1 MEQLVNEQNQQN
13 GNQVSNPSANTSRRE
28 NAGLKLVI
36 ISLLCLLL
44 LIPWFFIRFT
54 ISERQSTES
63 AAESEV
69 FSKWGDRQTVK
80 GPAIRVEGVKDE
92 SDFLLLPE
100 NLEIESNAGCR
111 SLNRGIY
118 DFTVYD
124 ATLVMKG
131 NFILPQNMPD
141 VQRKRLEINC
151 WNMEVE
157 VSSLKGLTENP
168 IVKIDGRALSPQDI
182 TFEGSRLIWKC
193 NLASLLEK
201 DNLEYEITLKLRGS
215 SSLNFLPTGNTTTVK
230 MTSDCP
236 TPSFCGNFLPTERT
250 VSDDGFEAEWKVL
263 AINRSF
269 SQIVSASKWHSMNTN
284 SNYYIDGDNSGD
296 DSFGVTLRQ
305 PVEQYQQ
312 NERAVKYAYLIVL
325 LTFAIVFFVELR
337 RESPIHPVQ
346 YLLVGIAIMLF
357 YTLLLSFSEH
367 LSFLV
372 AYIIAT
378 VMTVTLLTCYLGGV
392 MHNRKVGML
401 IGGVLAV
408 CYTFIYILLQIESY
422 ALLVGS
428 IGLFVVLAV
437 AMSASRKVEWYKD
450 K

>member
-1 MEQLVNEQNQQN
+1 M
-13 GNQVSNPSANTSRRE
+13 
-28 NAGLKLVI
+28 
-36 ISLLCLLL
+36 
-44 LIPWFFIRFT
+44 
-54 ISERQSTES
+54 
-63 AAESEV
+63 
-69 FSKWGDRQTVK
+69 
-80 GPAIRVEGVKDE
+80 
-92 SDFLLLPE
+92 
-100 NLEIESNAGCR
+100 
-111 SLNRGIY
+111 
-118 DFTVYD
+118 
-124 ATLVMKG
+124 
-131 NFILPQNMPD
+131 
-141 VQRKRLEINC
+141 
-151 WNMEVE
+151 
-157 VSSLKGLTENP
+157 
-168 IVKIDGRALSPQDI
+168 
-182 TFEGSRLIWKC
+182 
-193 NLASLLEK
+193 
-201 DNLEYEITLKLRGS
+201 
-215 SSLNFLPTGNTTTVK
+215 
-230 MTSDCP
+230 
-236 TPSFCGNFLPTERT
+236 
-250 VSDDGFEAEWKVL
+250 
-263 AINRSF
+263 
-269 SQIVSASKWHSMNTN
+269 
-284 SNYYIDGDNSGD
+284 
-296 DSFGVTLRQ
+296 
-305 PVEQYQQ
+305 EQYQQ

-437 AMSASRKVEWYKD
+437 AMSTSRKVEWYKD